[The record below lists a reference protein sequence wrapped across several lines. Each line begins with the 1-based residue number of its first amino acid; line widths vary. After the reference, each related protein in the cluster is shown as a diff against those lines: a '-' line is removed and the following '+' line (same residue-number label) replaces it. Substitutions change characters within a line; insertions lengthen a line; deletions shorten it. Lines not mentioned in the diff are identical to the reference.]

1 MKNKTVFFVKLTVKW
16 NKESKKWEIEHGFT
30 MDQLPKKIPTYPWKN
45 IQPTIAIIQALTFN
59 KSITLLFWLLT
70 YQIVARYG
78 LHLQNSAKQNE
89 TEYKTG
95 ESAENMNS

>member
-1 MKNKTVFFVKLTVKW
+1 MWKYEL
-16 NKESKKWEIEHGFT
+16 SKSQVEQRIQEMGNWARLHHGPIT
-30 MDQLPKKIPTYPWKN
+30 KKIPTYPWKN

-59 KSITLLFWLLT
+59 KSITLLFWLLA
-70 YQIVARYG
+70 YQIVACYG